1 MRGHSN
7 FTQLC
12 LRMTKGLMIIPSST
26 RKSLEGERFHVIV
39 IGGGIVGSSI
49 ARQCARGGKRT
60 LLLEQQD
67 FGSGSSSRS
76 TRLVTAGIQSVQ
88 NGEIGL
94 IRESLREQERLLRDH
109 PHLVHPTN
117 IVMAFPENGRCSV
130 MRLRAGLWLHRRL
143 AGDKTGVEGFNRF
156 KLERELDSGKHW
168 SLFNYEGAQCEFPE
182 RIVAEWLADAADAGG
197 IIRNHTEVIAINVF
211 HGRAKGLLLR
221 DRLSNREEPVEANW
235 IINATGPW
243 ADRMCHRSRIKMKS
257 PLLAA
262 ERGSHLV
269 LPRFPHA
276 PEAAIRTAHE
286 GKPFYVVP
294 WNDQILVGST
304 SVADNGD
311 PGSAEPSEAETNSL
325 LQAFTSVFPKSK
337 VSSQD
342 IRYTYAGMRARPFSK
357 KSDHAV
363 SDHCYVHN
371 HQEDGAA
378 QMLSIVGGSLATAF
392 EVGRQCAAMIGVKS
406 TPGAATSAASPGSFD
421 PLLDQWALELANAGG
436 ISEAAARGIVEW
448 YGKRSPTIAQLANT
462 SVQMRAPLCRH
473 TDHIVAE
480 AVHAFSN
487 EKAVSLADVLL
498 RRVPVALGRC
508 WSAACS
514 RDAAMRIGAVVGWN
528 EYESA
533 AQVEAFEIER
543 SNFLR
548 KPRNKWSALHSAAD

>member
-1 MRGHSN
+1 MN
-7 FTQLC
+7 
-12 LRMTKGLMIIPSST
+12 IPPSS
-26 RKSLEGERFHVIV
+26 RKPLEGERFHVIV
-39 IGGGIVGSSI
+39 IGGGIVGAAI

-60 LLLEQQD
+60 LLLEQHD

-94 IRESLREQERLLRDH
+94 IRESLREQERLLREH

-117 IVMAFPENGRCSV
+117 IVMAVSQNGSTNV

-143 AGDKTGVEGFNRF
+143 SGAKPAVESFNRF

-168 SLFNYEGAQCEFPE
+168 SLFNYEGAECEFPE
-182 RIVAEWLADAADAGG
+182 RMVAEWLADAVDAGG
-197 IIRNHTEVIAINVF
+197 IVRNHTEVIAVNVF

-235 IINATGPW
+235 IINASGPW
-243 ADRMCHRSRIKMKS
+243 ADRICQRSRIKMKS

-276 PEAAIRTAHE
+276 PEAAIRAEYE

-294 WNDQILVGST
+294 WNDQILVGAT

-311 PGSAEPSEAETNSL
+311 PSEAEATEAETSHL
-325 LQAFTSVFPKSK
+325 LQAFTSLFPRSK
-337 VSSQD
+337 VAHQD
-342 IRYTYAGMRARPFSK
+342 IRYTYAGIRAHPFSK
-357 KSDHAV
+357 KSDPHQV

-392 EVGRQCAAMIGVKS
+392 EVGRQCAAMIGIKGDHKAMI
-406 TPGAATSAASPGSFD
+406 GAASAESFD
-421 PLLDQWALELANAGG
+421 PMLDQWALELANAGG
-436 ISEAAARGIVEW
+436 ISEASAHGIVEW
-448 YGKRSPTIAQLANT
+448 YGKRSPAIARLATT

-480 AVHAFSN
+480 AVHSFSN
-487 EKAVSLADVLL
+487 ESAATLADVLL
-498 RRVPVALGRC
+498 RRVPVSLGRC

-514 RDAAMRIGAVVGWN
+514 RDAAMRIGAVLGWN

-533 AQVEAFEIER
+533 AQVEGFESEW
-543 SNFLR
+543 SKFLC
-548 KPRNKWSALHSAAD
+548 KPRSQWSALQSAAD